1 MGNLTVYTE
10 KPCRFLGSPVIPRV
24 FQRVEK
30 FFAAVEVAAIGNN
43 AGTGFI
49 VKGGVLVY

>member
-1 MGNLTVYTE
+1 MRNLAVNAE
-10 KPCRFLGSPVIPRV
+10 KPSRLLGSPVIPRV